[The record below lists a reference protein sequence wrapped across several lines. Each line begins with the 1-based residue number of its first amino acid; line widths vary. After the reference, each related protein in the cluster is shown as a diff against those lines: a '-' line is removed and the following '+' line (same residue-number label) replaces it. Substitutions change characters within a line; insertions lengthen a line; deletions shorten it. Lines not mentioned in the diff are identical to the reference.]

1 MPQLPELK
9 PSEPKLE
16 QVVPKRKPIEWRPVE
31 LQKRPIQPEQ
41 KLVQPQRKPVEP
53 ERKTIDLRRSSIQ
66 PELKPVEAEQK
77 TIQLLK
83 PQIGH
88 HKNTATANRILA
100 ENQTHSIFN
109 RLAPRDEP
117 SNEIKKISYD
127 RPMFVPPELEPNWKK
142 KEVQKAPR
150 VYPYAS
156 KEEAL
161 KAKRKRTAERR
172 KERTKLMR
180 EEMKKMALQANPVFK
195 TLPPAPPRIS
205 KETSQ
210 VQAGTSGSGSV
221 TALVRRPED
230 HLLESVRRHGQ
241 LKDYSDVKTPSSDL
255 QQKYVV
261 QTDAEKRKMSRE
273 QSEHAR
279 KLDEARRERKRLE
292 QVVERIDCLK
302 NKLEQQRHD
311 ERRHVQKQNSSNRTS
326 DFHRKT

>member
-1 MPQLPELK
+1 M
-9 PSEPKLE
+9 
-16 QVVPKRKPIEWRPVE
+16 
-31 LQKRPIQPEQ
+31 
-41 KLVQPQRKPVEP
+41 
-53 ERKTIDLRRSSIQ
+53 
-66 PELKPVEAEQK
+66 
-77 TIQLLK
+77 
-83 PQIGH
+83 
-88 HKNTATANRILA
+88 
-100 ENQTHSIFN
+100 
-109 RLAPRDEP
+109 
-117 SNEIKKISYD
+117 
-127 RPMFVPPELEPNWKK
+127 
-142 KEVQKAPR
+142 R
-150 VYPYAS
+150 V
-156 KEEAL
+156 
-161 KAKRKRTAERR
+161 
-172 KERTKLMR
+172 
-180 EEMKKMALQANPVFK
+180 EMKKMALQANPVFK

-241 LKDYSDVKTPSSDL
+241 LKDCSDVKPSRDL
-255 QQKYVV
+255 QQEYVV